1 MNLTFLKSK
10 LHGARVTHSELEYDG
25 SCAIDSNILAQA
37 SIHEYEKI
45 DIYNITNGER
55 FSTYTILAQPGSGII
70 SVNGAAAHKAKPG
83 DKLVICAY
91 VDVSEDQLKKFKPIL
106 VYLDDDNKIIKKTA
120 SIAMQLVWRFYYT
133 INE

>member
-10 LHGARVTHSELEYDG
+10 LHGARVTHSELHYDG
-25 SCAIDSNILAQA
+25 SCAIDSNILEQA
-37 SIHEYEKI
+37 SIYEYEKI

-70 SVNGAAAHKAKPG
+70 SVNGAAAHKASPG

-91 VDVSEDQLKKFKPIL
+91 VDVPQEKIKKHKPIL
-106 VYLDDDNKIIKKTA
+106 VYLDEENKIIKKTA
-120 SIAMQLVWRFYYT
+120 SIAMQLV
-133 INE
+133 

>member
-10 LHGARVTHSELEYDG
+10 LHGARVTHSELNYDG
-25 SCAIDSNILAQA
+25 SCAIDSNILEQA
-37 SIHEYEKI
+37 SIYEYEKI

-70 SVNGAAAHKAKPG
+70 SVNGAAAHKASPG

-91 VDVSEDQLKKFKPIL
+91 VDVPQEKIKKHKPIL
-106 VYLDDDNKIIKKTA
+106 VYLDEENKIIKKTA
-120 SIAMQLVWRFYYT
+120 SIAMQVV
-133 INE
+133 

>member
-10 LHGARVTHSELEYDG
+10 LHAARVTHSELDYDG

-45 DIYNITNGER
+45 EIYNITNGER

-70 SVNGAAAHKAKPG
+70 SVNGAAAHKASPG
-83 DKLVICAY
+83 DKLVICSY
-91 VDVSEDQLKKFKPIL
+91 IEVPQDQIKKHQPIL
-106 VYLDDDNKIIKKTA
+106 VYLDSNNKIIKRTA
-120 SIAMQLVWRFYYT
+120 SIAMQLV
-133 INE
+133 

>member
-10 LHGARVTHSELEYDG
+10 LHGARVTHSELNYDG
-25 SCAIDSNILAQA
+25 SCAIDSNILEQA
-37 SIHEYEKI
+37 SIYEYEKI

-70 SVNGAAAHKAKPG
+70 SVNGAAAHKASPG

-91 VDVSEDQLKKFKPIL
+91 VDVPQEKIKKHKPIL
-106 VYLDDDNKIIKKTA
+106 VYLDEENRIIKKTA
-120 SIAMQLVWRFYYT
+120 SIAMQLV
-133 INE
+133 

>member
-10 LHGARVTHSELEYDG
+10 LHGARVTHSELNYDG
-25 SCAIDSNILAQA
+25 SCAIDSNILEQA
-37 SIHEYEKI
+37 SIYEYEKI

-70 SVNGAAAHKAKPG
+70 SVNGAAAHKASPG

-91 VDVSEDQLKKFKPIL
+91 VDVPQEKIKKHKPIL
-106 VYLDDDNKIIKKTA
+106 VYLDEENKIIKKTA
-120 SIAMQLVWRFYYT
+120 SIAMQLV
-133 INE
+133 

>member
-10 LHGARVTHSELEYDG
+10 LHGARVTHSELNYDG
-25 SCAIDSNILAQA
+25 SCAIDSNILEQA
-37 SIHEYEKI
+37 SIYEYEKI

-70 SVNGAAAHKAKPG
+70 SVNGAAAHKASPG

-91 VDVSEDQLKKFKPIL
+91 IDVPKEKIKKHKPIL
-106 VYLDDDNKIIKKTA
+106 VYLDEENKIIKKTV
-120 SIAMQLVWRFYYT
+120 SIAMQLV
-133 INE
+133 

>member
-10 LHGARVTHSELEYDG
+10 LHGARVTHSELHYDG
-25 SCAIDSNILAQA
+25 SCAIDSNILEQA
-37 SIHEYEKI
+37 SIYEYEKI

-70 SVNGAAAHKAKPG
+70 SVNGAAAHKASPG

-91 VDVSEDQLKKFKPIL
+91 VDVPKEKIKKHKPIL
-106 VYLDDDNKIIKKTA
+106 VYLDEKNKIIKKTA
-120 SIAMQLVWRFYYT
+120 SIAMQLV
-133 INE
+133 

>member
-10 LHGARVTHSELEYDG
+10 LHGARVTRSELNYDG
-25 SCAIDSNILAQA
+25 SCAIDSNILEQA
-37 SIHEYEKI
+37 SIYEYEKI

-70 SVNGAAAHKAKPG
+70 SVNGAAAHKASPG

-91 VDVSEDQLKKFKPIL
+91 VDVPQEKIKKHKPIL
-106 VYLDDDNKIIKKTA
+106 VYLDEENKIIKKTA
-120 SIAMQLVWRFYYT
+120 SIAMQLV
-133 INE
+133 

>member
-91 VDVSEDQLKKFKPIL
+91 VDLSEYQIKKFKPVL
-106 VYLDDDNKIIKKTA
+106 VYLDDNNKIIKKTA
-120 SIAMQLVWRFYYT
+120 SIEMQLV
-133 INE
+133 

>member
-91 VDVSEDQLKKFKPIL
+91 VDLSEDQIKKFKPIL
-106 VYLDDDNKIIKKTA
+106 VYLDDNNKMI
-120 SIAMQLVWRFYYT
+120 
-133 INE
+133 